1 MKVLCRH
8 IRCDRSLIFT
18 PEALEL
24 RVSRNSTFYSNMYHN
39 LGGVNFV
46 NEKPE
51 NGKLI
56 TRRFDWREKKRE
68 ASSRERFGTG
78 KKGERSISGTHNFQ
92 SKVPA
97 GKRDYLFWNSFF
109 PRNFLVERT
118 KKSCSIYKRTSISV
132 TFLWIV
138 NSHYLQTHG
147 TATRSKTAVSFANI
161 FMAQI
166 E

>member
-56 TRRFDWREKKRE
+56 TRRFD
-68 ASSRERFGTG
+68 
-78 KKGERSISGTHNFQ
+78 
-92 SKVPA
+92 
-97 GKRDYLFWNSFF
+97 
-109 PRNFLVERT
+109 
-118 KKSCSIYKRTSISV
+118 
-132 TFLWIV
+132 
-138 NSHYLQTHG
+138 
-147 TATRSKTAVSFANI
+147 
-161 FMAQI
+161 
-166 E
+166 